1 VAGIVSAHAA
11 PVAIPG
17 EAVTGAFPLPSKEGD
32 PLANLPPRTR
42 VISSFGERAVFSPDG
57 NRVAFV
63 ERAYGDVFEYDL
75 RTGAIRNLTAH
86 IPNSG
91 FLRVHY
97 MKDGS
102 YLLLGPRK
110 MGESREETRASH
122 IELWWIDAK
131 AEGQMI
137 PLGLTLYEGL
147 AVSPLSNRI
156 VWGNVSPNVGKL
168 PNGIRGKSSLSIG
181 EVRLE
186 NGVPR
191 LAAVRTLVTRDW
203 DQCLLEA
210 QDFFDSDRQITATCY
225 VLTRS
230 KMPGAKRIAESQV
243 YTIDLASGAMTH
255 IPTPIELY
263 AEAEGIF
270 PDGRRTTVE
279 CGNDQAKGLDLCL
292 LELTP
297 DHPRY
302 TRLTRAQD
310 YGEYRFS
317 NPQVSRDGRKIA
329 FQIGLAREE
338 AGSGR
343 GILIMDLGEEF

>member
-110 MGESREETRASH
+110 IGESREETRRRSLGARSPSARRRFRSYTTGAAAASSSARACAF
-122 IELWWIDAK
+122 ELSPTHESQGMTIQFNGS
-131 AEGQMI
+131 AEGSA
-137 PLGLTLYEGL
+137 P
-147 AVSPLSNRI
+147 S
-156 VWGNVSPNVGKL
+156 
-168 PNGIRGKSSLSIG
+168 
-181 EVRLE
+181 
-186 NGVPR
+186 
-191 LAAVRTLVTRDW
+191 
-203 DQCLLEA
+203 
-210 QDFFDSDRQITATCY
+210 
-225 VLTRS
+225 
-230 KMPGAKRIAESQV
+230 
-243 YTIDLASGAMTH
+243 
-255 IPTPIELY
+255 
-263 AEAEGIF
+263 
-270 PDGRRTTVE
+270 
-279 CGNDQAKGLDLCL
+279 GNDQAARRRD
-292 LELTP
+292 
-297 DHPRY
+297 
-302 TRLTRAQD
+302 
-310 YGEYRFS
+310 
-317 NPQVSRDGRKIA
+317 SR
-329 FQIGLAREE
+329 
-338 AGSGR
+338 
-343 GILIMDLGEEF
+343 